1 MMTLLKNNMAP
12 IYKIEIT
19 PVNKDDK
26 SYITNIETDNIEQ
39 SMEQYQRNREPL
51 TWEMMNWNIRV

>member
-1 MMTLLKNNMAP
+1 MTLLKNNMAS

-19 PVNKDDK
+19 PVNKDNK
-26 SYITNIETDNIEQ
+26 SYITKIETDNIEQ

>member
-1 MMTLLKNNMAP
+1 MMTLLKNNMAS

-26 SYITNIETDNIEQ
+26 SYITKIETDNIEQ

>member
-1 MMTLLKNNMAP
+1 MAST
-12 IYKIEIT
+12 YKIQIT
-19 PVNKDDK
+19 PINGDDRQ
-26 SYITNIETDNIEQ
+26 YITRIETDNIEQ

>member
-1 MMTLLKNNMAP
+1 MTLLKNNMAS

-26 SYITNIETDNIEQ
+26 SYITKIETDNIEQ

>member
-1 MMTLLKNNMAP
+1 MMTLLKNNMAS

-19 PVNKDDK
+19 PVNKDNK
-26 SYITNIETDNIEQ
+26 SYITKIETDNIEQ

>member
-1 MMTLLKNNMAP
+1 MAP

>member
-1 MMTLLKNNMAP
+1 MMTLLKNNMAS

-26 SYITNIETDNIEQ
+26 SYITKIETDNIEQ

-51 TWEMMNWNIRV
+51 TWEVMNWNIRV